1 MMMEKRSSAYTAI
14 SGPDT
19 WASSPTATSTL
30 VINGQLVNIGMKGAL
45 QVSEVRTLNSVTGL
59 QLQYATHTH
68 TSPSPA
74 VNPLSNARLD
84 SLNSRLTWV
93 SDPHSEELSQH
104 VRDHLIGGGAD
115 DRVGSPQQP
124 HLLQH
129 GH

>member
-1 MMMEKRSSAYTAI
+1 MGKARKNTKQYDRPSTA
-14 SGPDT
+14 
-19 WASSPTATSTL
+19 
-30 VINGQLVNIGMKGAL
+30 VCH
-45 QVSEVRTLNSVTGL
+45 
-59 QLQYATHTH
+59 THTH

-74 VNPLSNARLD
+74 VNPLPSSHFD
-84 SLNSRLTWV
+84 SLDSRLTWV

-104 VRDHLIGGGAD
+104 VRDDLIGGGAD

>member
-30 VINGQLVNIGMKGAL
+30 VINGQLVNIGVKRAL
-45 QVSEVRTLNSVTGL
+45 QVSEVRTQQCDRPST
-59 QLQYATHTH
+59 ADTH

-74 VNPLSNARLD
+74 VNPLPSAHFD
-84 SLNSRLTWV
+84 SLVSRLTWV
-93 SDPHSEELSQH
+93 SDPHSKELSQH
-104 VRDHLIGGGAD
+104 VRDDLIGGGAD